1 MLAGIYR
8 RLGILPGGR
17 VFKRMKGV
25 TSVGA
30 GLPTHSHSWRGLSL
44 TAKLFITVVVI
55 AGLATLIYGG
65 IHQSSKNIAEFICYL
80 GIAILASRLKVT
92 LPGITGTLSV
102 NFLFI
107 LIGVLELSFSETLI
121 LGAVSM
127 LAQCLYPERPKA
139 IQVTFNVCAGS
150 ISTALAYVVY
160 HHPLANLLIA
170 SKPVL
175 LGVAATVYF
184 IANAG
189 SIAAV
194 ISLTERR
201 PLTRIL
207 VDCYFWSFPYYLV
220 GAGIAGA
227 IGWLNQSFNWE
238 TSLLMVPAVYLIYRS
253 YRLYLGKLE
262 DEKRHVE
269 EMANLHLRTI
279 EALALAI
286 EAKDH
291 TTHEHLQRVRV
302 YAIEVAKEMGVAGA
316 ELEALHAAALL
327 HDIGKLAVPEHII
340 SKPGRL
346 TPEEFEKM
354 KIHTLVGAEILE
366 RVRFPYPVVPIVR
379 AHHEKWDG
387 SGYPMGLKGAEIPIG
402 ARILSAVDYL
412 DALASDRQ
420 YRRALPLRDVMQKL
434 GSESGKSF
442 DPKVVDILQ
451 KRYQHLER
459 LAVAKSSQDPG
470 GPLSTAIKIERGLE
484 PAAGF
489 ENATAQDY
497 VGRETTFLSSIAA
510 ARQEAQSLFELS
522 QDLGASLSL
531 TETLSV
537 FSVKLK
543 PMVPYDAIA
552 IYIKREDELVAEYV
566 NGDNYRL
573 FSSLRI
579 PLGQGLSGWVA
590 HNRKPIINGN
600 PSVEP
605 GYLND
610 PSKFSTLRSA
620 LAVPLEGV
628 SGVIGVLA
636 LYRGERDAFTTDHL
650 RILLAVSGKM
660 ALSIENALKYQQA
673 ENSAITDYLT
683 GLPNARSLFLELE
696 RELAR
701 CKRDNS
707 SLTVMVSDM
716 DGFKQINDRF
726 GHLEGNRVLRLFAQ
740 ALKDSS
746 REYDYVARMGG
757 DEFVVI
763 APGLTA
769 DAAGKKAD
777 QMRVLARQAGSEVCG
792 EELLSLSVGR
802 SMYPEDGNDA
812 EQLLAE
818 ADRRMYLEKQ
828 KQLSYKDRRS
838 HPRLKCRVTIEVQTG
853 EGGAPLFA
861 NVTDVSLGGCFVETS
876 TIVAPG
882 NKIKLVF
889 SMDDAS
895 LSAEGVVARLDPGT
909 GIAVQFREMNREGRE
924 RMFKIIEFV
933 QKTTTFYNN
942 RYLDSLTKS

>member
-1 MLAGIYR
+1 MSA
-8 RLGILPGGR
+8 
-17 VFKRMKGV
+17 
-25 TSVGA
+25 
-30 GLPTHSHSWRGLSL
+30 HSHSWKPLSAGAKAFIGL
-44 TAKLFITVVVI
+44 VVF
-55 AGLATLIYGG
+55 AGTATLLYGA
-65 IHQSSKNIAEFICYL
+65 IHQTSKNIAEFICYL

-102 NFLFI
+102 SFLFI
-107 LIGVLELSFSETLI
+107 LVGILELSFSETLI

-127 LAQCLYPERPKA
+127 LAQCLYPDRPKA
-139 IQVTFNVCAGS
+139 IQVTFNICAGS
-150 ISTALAYVVY
+150 VSTALAYAVY
-160 HHPLANLLIA
+160 HDPLSNILLDNHA
-170 SKPVL
+170 L
-175 LGVAATVYF
+175 LLLVAASTYF

-201 PLTRIL
+201 ALKKIL

-220 GAGIAGA
+220 GAGVAGA
-227 IGWLNQSFNWE
+227 IAWFNHTFNWE
-238 TSLLMVPAVYLIYRS
+238 TSLLLVPVVYLIYRS

-286 EAKDH
+286 EAKDQ
-291 TTHEHLQRVRV
+291 TTHDHLQRVRV
-302 YAIEVAKEMGVAGA
+302 YAIEVAKELGMEGS

-387 SGYPMGLKGAEIPIG
+387 TGYPMGLKATEIPLG

-420 YRRALPLRDVMQKL
+420 YRRALPLQEVMQQL
-434 GSESGKSF
+434 SAESGKAF
-442 DPKVVDILQ
+442 DPKVVQVLE
-451 KRYQHLER
+451 KRYRHLEN
-459 LAVAKSSQDPG
+459 LALARSSNDVNS
-470 GPLSTAIKIERGLE
+470 PLSTEIRIERG
-484 PAAGF
+484 PAPDAGY
-489 ENATAQDY
+489 EKVAQDSA
-497 VGRETTFLSSIAA
+497 GQETTFLSSIAA

-531 TETLSV
+531 GETLSV

-552 IYIKREDELVAEYV
+552 IYILRNDELIPEYV

-590 HNRKPIINGN
+590 QNRKPIVNGN

-610 PSKFSTLRSA
+610 PTKFSTLSSA

-628 SGVIGVLA
+628 AGIIGVLA

-650 RILLAVSGKM
+650 RILLAVSSKM

-673 ENSAITDYLT
+673 ESSATTDYLT
-683 GLPNARSLFLELE
+683 GLPNARSLFLELD

-701 CKRDNS
+701 CKRDQS
-707 SLTVMVSDM
+707 SLIVMVSDL
-716 DGFKQINDRF
+716 DGFKQVNDRF
-726 GHLEGNRVLRLFAQ
+726 GHLEGNRVLRLYAQ
-740 ALKDSS
+740 ALKESC

-757 DEFVVI
+757 DEFVVV
-763 APGLTA
+763 APGLA
-769 DAAGKKAD
+769 PDAAAKKGE
-777 QMRVLARQAGSEVCG
+777 QMRALAKQAGFEICA
-792 EELLSLSVGR
+792 EDILSLSVGQA
-802 SMYPEDGNDA
+802 MYPDDGTDA
-812 EQLLAE
+812 EQLLAQ
-818 ADRRMYLEKQ
+818 ADRRMYIEKQ
-828 KQLSYKDRRS
+828 KHPSRKDRRL
-838 HPRLKCRVTIEVQTG
+838 HARMKCRVTIELHPETG
-853 EGGAPLFA
+853 DGQMLGNL
-861 NVTDVSLGGCFVETS
+861 TDLSMGGCYVETS
-876 TIVAPG
+876 AILTPG
-882 NKIKLVF
+882 TKIKLVF
-889 SMDDAS
+889 SLEDGNLD
-895 LSAEGVVARLDPGT
+895 AEGYVARMDPGS
-909 GIAVQFREMNREGRE
+909 GIAVQFKELNREAKE
-924 RMFKIIEFV
+924 RMYRILEHV
-933 QKTTTFYNN
+933 QKTNTFYNN
-942 RYLDSLTKS
+942 RYFENLLKR